1 MNRTVATISDP
12 TRSGV
17 GRSPG
22 AQSAVVCAKDF
33 EFGLLPFAARTV
45 LGLFRRIA
53 HGTLALTRPDGRSLE
68 FGAGAPHATLA
79 VHEWRVFGEAMSGGD
94 TAFAEAYLRGS
105 WSSAD
110 PAVLLT
116 LLTRNRE
123 TIEAALYGGFWGGL
137 LYRIKHLFNS
147 NTRSGSRRNIA
158 AHYDLG
164 NAFYKLWLDPSMT
177 YSSALFSADHVAGI
191 DANAGGAA
199 LTLQQAQ
206 LAKYRR
212 ILERLAPKPGA
223 RILEIGCGWG
233 GFAEMAARDFGCHVT
248 GLTLSHEQLAYATD
262 RLARAGLADK
272 ADLRLQ
278 DYRDLDGQF
287 DHVVSIEMFEAV
299 GERYWPDYFRAV
311 ASSLRPGGRA
321 LVQTITISASL
332 FERYSKGTDFI
343 QQYIFPGGMLPSP
356 ARFRTEA
363 ATAGLQVESAH
374 AFGRDYAE
382 TLRRWRAAFMAALPA
397 VREQGFDERFIRMWE
412 FYYCYCE
419 AGFDSGSTD
428 VYQFELVKSAMA
440 TIPQA

>member
-1 MNRTVATISDP
+1 MNRPGQTLLSRLSFSRPSARKDQSKQGNLSADTLLSLLSKLQ
-12 TRSGV
+12 SGFLKLTLPN
-17 GRSPG
+17 GDS
-22 AQSAVVCAKDF
+22 K
-33 EFGLLPFAARTV
+33 EFGNRQDNLHAEIHILNWTV
-45 LGLFRRIA
+45 FKQVLS
-53 HGTLALTRPDGRSLE
+53 HGDIG
-68 FGAGAPHATLA
+68 
-79 VHEWRVFGEAMSGGD
+79 
-94 TAFAEAYLRGS
+94 FAESYLQGEWQTDNLAQLIELFIHNRNALESAIYGS
-105 WSSAD
+105 W
-110 PAVLLT
+110 
-116 LLTRNRE
+116 
-123 TIEAALYGGFWGGL
+123 WGSL
-137 LYRIKHLFNS
+137 LYRVKHLFNRNS
-147 NTRSGSRRNIA
+147 RAGSRRNIH
-158 AHYDLG
+158 AHYDIG
-164 NAFYKLWLDPSMT
+164 NSFYTLWLDPSMT

-233 GFAEMAARDFGCHVT
+233 GFAELAARDFGCHVT

-299 GERYWPDYFRAV
+299 GERYWPDYFRAL